1 LQKLHGRIIETVRE
15 SPVETIKTPELT
27 ITKSKR
33 TKVIGWI
40 KFGLA
45 VAILLILV
53 YWIRW
58 DDLIQSLMTA
68 RFEMLLLALALLIPN
83 ILAQGLRWGYLLRRQ
98 TSGVPHKEIVA
109 SLFLGW
115 TLGILTPGR
124 VGQFA
129 RAFAVPSAP
138 TLPTI
143 GLTIVDKLFTLVW
156 IVLFGAVGFFSFF
169 AVPPGVSWIWIP
181 LAISIIWLALSPQ
194 MLNRLLQ
201 RICRVLPFREKLL
214 KIISTLEHLN
224 TRDCVVAHVFSIVTV
239 ATFFSQF
246 VFLVSAFFPILY
258 MDGMR
263 ATAAVVFVKSALPIT
278 FGELGVGEAASIHFF
293 GQFGVTKA
301 AAFNAS
307 ILTFFI
313 NLVIPS
319 LIGLLFL
326 PSLRLYRNNKVSS
339 SS

>member
-1 LQKLHGRIIETVRE
+1 MNLAGTQ
-15 SPVETIKTPELT
+15 
-27 ITKSKR
+27 SKR
-33 TKVIGWI
+33 TRIIGWV
-40 KFGLA
+40 KFALA
-45 VAILLILV
+45 VAILLVLI

-58 DDLIQSLMTA
+58 EDLIQSLMTA
-68 RFEMLLLALALLIPN
+68 RFEMLLLALVLLIPN
-83 ILAQGLRWGYLLRRQ
+83 VLAQGLRWRYLLRRQ
-98 TSGVPHKEIVA
+98 TSGVPRKEIVA

-156 IVLFGAVGFFSFF
+156 IVLLGAAGFFSFF
-169 AVPPGVSWIWIP
+169 AVPPGISWIWIP
-181 LAISIIWLALSPQ
+181 ITIAILWIALSPRT
-194 MLNRLLQ
+194 LNRLL
-201 RICRVLPFREKLL
+201 RKICIVLPFREKLL

-224 TRDCVVAHVFSIVTV
+224 TRDCLVAHAFSLLTV
-239 ATFFSQF
+239 AIFFSQF
-246 VFLVSAFFPILY
+246 VLLISAFFPISY
-258 MDGMR
+258 FDGMR
-263 ATAAVVFVKSALPIT
+263 ATSAMIFVKTALPIT

-293 GQFGVTKA
+293 GQFGVDKA

-307 ILTFFI
+307 ILAFFI

-326 PSLRLYRNNKVSS
+326 PALRLSRNNKTTSS
-339 SS
+339 